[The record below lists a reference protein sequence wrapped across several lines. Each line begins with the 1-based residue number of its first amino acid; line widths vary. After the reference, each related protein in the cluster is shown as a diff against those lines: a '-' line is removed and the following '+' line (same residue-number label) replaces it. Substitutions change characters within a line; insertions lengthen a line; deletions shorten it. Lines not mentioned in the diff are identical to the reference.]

1 MNEWFAVQNA
11 EEVPSPAL
19 LVYPKRVRENIRRM
33 IRIAGDPTRLRPHI
47 KTHKLPEIVR
57 MQLEEGI
64 TKFKCATIAEAEM
77 AAGAGARDILIA
89 YPIVGP
95 NVVRLLDLANLF
107 PETAFSCL
115 ADDSSAVDLLSK
127 TFLNSGRKLDV
138 LLDIDCGQHRTGIQ
152 P

>member
-64 TKFKCATIAEAEM
+64 TKCKCATIAEAEM
-77 AAGAGARDILIA
+77 SAGAGAKDILIA

-95 NVVRLLDLANLF
+95 NVARLLQLARAF
-107 PETAFSCL
+107 PDTMFSCV
-115 ADDSSAVDLLSK
+115 ADDESAIRELSSVFSK
-127 TFLNSGRKLDV
+127 SGLKLNV
-138 LLDIDCGQHRTGIQ
+138 LL
-152 P
+152 